1 MKYKNNCLTFLKNI
15 NINQSFKI
23 VRSKA
28 ITITWI
34 YIPLKYMDPSNS
46 QIDNPQ
52 LDQQEAILGTQTANN

>member
-52 LDQQEAILGTQTANN
+52 LD